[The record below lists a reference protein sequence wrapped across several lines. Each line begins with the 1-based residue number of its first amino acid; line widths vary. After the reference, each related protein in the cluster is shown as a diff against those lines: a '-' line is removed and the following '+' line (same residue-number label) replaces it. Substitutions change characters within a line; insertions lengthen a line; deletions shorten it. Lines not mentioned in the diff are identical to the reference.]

1 MATTT
6 TVIYLSPPFPLA
18 SWCLT
23 SFGYHFEWMFLS
35 SGFTFHCA
43 QNPLASS
50 CVASCVDFATLNQLV
65 FSYFFIFSFSQLVC
79 SFMPCSSHLQ
89 PARV

>member
-79 SFMPCSSHLQ
+79 SFMP
-89 PARV
+89 